1 MIDIYKTNTN
11 SVCNNKSIVQG
22 DKYRF
27 TVLTPQMI
35 RLEYNE
41 EGIFEDRPTQTV
53 INREFEVPQF
63 SLIDEEDNL
72 EIITECVH
80 LIYDK
85 KKFSKNGLV
94 IKVRG
99 NLTVYY
105 SVWNYSEEIIDLKG
119 TARTLDDA
127 DGEVEFESGLI
138 SRNGFAVIDD
148 SSSLILTDDGWVEPR
163 KKGIVDMY
171 FLGYGR
177 EYLTCL
183 KDFFKLTG
191 NTPMLPRY
199 ALGNWW
205 SRYYKYTEQE
215 YKELMLRFEKENIPF
230 SVAVIDMDWHLVDIP
245 SKYGSGWTGY
255 TWNKE
260 LFNNPKKFMEWLH
273 EKNLRITLNVHP
285 AEGVR
290 AHEEMYVEMAKELGV
305 NYLDEHQI
313 QFDVTNEAFLE
324 AYFKYLHHPN
334 ERNGVDFWWIDWQQ
348 GSNSKIEGLDP
359 LWMLNHYHYLDNKR
373 NGKRGLILSRYA
385 GIGSH
390 RYPIGFSGDSVISWD
405 SLDFQPYFTANA
417 SNVGYGWWSHDI
429 GGHMNG
435 IKDDELATRWV
446 QFGVFS
452 PIMRLHSSASIFN
465 GKEPWRYNKI
475 ACETMKEF
483 LQLRHKLL
491 PYIYTM
497 NKMFSLDNLPI
508 IQPMYYHNA
517 EEQKA
522 YEVKNEYYFGTELI
536 SCPITKPMNKKLN
549 RGKVKAWLPKGKYID
564 IFTGIVYSGD
574 RNIDFY
580 RDINSIPVL
589 AKAGSILPMKDM
601 SYVSNSIENPKELEI
616 DIFAG
621 DNGEFILYE
630 DDGETLQYLN
640 GKYVETK
647 MILQWGDFANFKI
660 SSAKGDTSLIPE
672 KRDYSLKFR
681 NFTNC
686 NNVKVK
692 INNEAIKAEQQY
704 NIETNTLIIKVKDI
718 SVKNDLIVEFNDKI
732 KCTPNDIQSHVFKFL
747 NEAQIEFTLKERIF
761 NIIKSNNKTSN
772 IIGELQTL
780 ELERD
785 LFGILC
791 EIILAE

>member
-1 MIDIYKTNTN
+1 MIDRYKTNSN
-11 SVCNNKSIVQG
+11 SVCNTKSIVQG

-27 TVLTPQMI
+27 TVLTSQMI

-41 EGIFEDRPTQTV
+41 EDIFEDRPTKTV

-72 EIITECVH
+72 EIITERVH

-99 NLTVYY
+99 NLTVYN
-105 SVWNYSEEIIDLKG
+105 SIWNYSEEIIDLKG
-119 TARTLDDA
+119 TARTLDNA
-127 DGEVEFESGLI
+127 DGEVDLESGLL
-138 SRNGFAVIDD
+138 SRNGFTIIDD
-148 SSSLILTDDGWVEPR
+148 SSSLILRDDGWVEPR
-163 KKGIVDMY
+163 KKDIVDIY

-215 YKELMLRFEKENIPF
+215 YKELILRFERESIPF

-245 SKYGSGWTGY
+245 AKYGSGWTGY

-260 LFNNPKKFMEWLH
+260 LFSSPKNFMKWLH
-273 EKNLRITLNVHP
+273 EKNLKITLNVHP

-334 ERNGVDFWWIDWQQ
+334 ENDGVDFWWIDWQQ

-385 GIGSH
+385 GVGSH
-390 RYPIGFSGDSVISWD
+390 RYPIGFSGDSIMSWE

-429 GGHMNG
+429 GGHMKG
-435 IKDDELATRWV
+435 IKDDELATRWI

-497 NKMFSLDNLPI
+497 NKMFSIDNLPI
-508 IQPMYYHNA
+508 IQPMYYHNS

-522 YEVKNEYYFGTELI
+522 YEVNNEYYFGTELI
-536 SCPITKPMNKKLN
+536 VCPITKPMNKSFN

-564 IFTGIVYSGD
+564 IFTGIVYNGD
-574 RNIDFY
+574 RKIDFY

-630 DDGETLQYLN
+630 DDGETLEYLN

-647 MILQWGDFANFKI
+647 MSLQWRDLASFKI
-660 SSAKGDTSLIPE
+660 SPAKGDTSLIPE

-686 NNVKVK
+686 NKVKVK
-692 INNEAIKAEQQY
+692 SNNEEIKAEQQY
-704 NIETNTLIIKVKDI
+704 NIEKNTLIIKVKEI
-718 SVKNDLIVEFNDKI
+718 PVKNDLIIEFNDEVKCSPNNI
-732 KCTPNDIQSHVFKFL
+732 KLHIFKFL
-747 NEAQIEFTLKERIF
+747 NEAQMEFLLKERIYDIVKA
-761 NIIKSNNKTSN
+761 NTNQGKIIS
-772 IIGELQTL
+772 ELQTL
-780 ELERD
+780 ELDSD